1 MRLTGVRS
9 PPDLTREVWWMINID
24 SLNLG
29 ATSEQK
35 RETPRE
41 SVDAENEFYEG
52 VPLMAA

>member
-9 PPDLTREVWWMINID
+9 PPDLAREVWWMINID

-41 SVDAENEFYEG
+41 SVDADKSM
-52 VPLMAA
+52 VSI